1 MEGPDM
7 AKIHIVA
14 QIYGYA
20 VCLVTV
26 LTFLFSV
33 PSLLESAIDLTDI
46 QHSKNY
52 NEKYSSFDSY
62 KVNVI
67 RDMTSSY
74 ECDQEIKAKNVKL
87 PDDQTLSRM
96 YESEKEGSYRNALHR
111 TKRTMIEKAFF
122 MLLSALLFLFHWKWV
137 RKYSS
142 STE

>member
-1 MEGPDM
+1 M

-26 LTFLFSV
+26 LTILFSV

-52 NEKYSSFDSY
+52 SEKYSSFESY

-67 RDMTSSY
+67 RDMTTSY
-74 ECDQEIKAKNVKL
+74 ECDQELKAKNVKL
-87 PDDQTLSRM
+87 PDDQILLKM
-96 YESEKEGSYRNALHR
+96 YESEKDGSYRNALHR
-111 TKRTMIEKAFF
+111 TRRTVIEKGFF
-122 MLLSALLFLFHWKWV
+122 ILISALLFIFHWKWV
-137 RKYSS
+137 RKFTA